1 MFRDIKIIEDSETR
15 VVVRARIERRR
26 MAKDPYIT
34 ASADNLR
41 AELLKERP
49 ELDFSSFKCSK
60 QNVLCNYTEP
70 PLLETDFV
78 FEKPRPKKTPVT
90 KVKRVLTET
99 QKTDIVQVESE
110 NGTTP
115 APAPA
120 SPPAPTTRKRSRVST
135 KKQQENKL
143 LGTQNLE

>member
-60 QNVLCNYTEP
+60 QNVEALRHRATVPKKCKKKVLFWQEKASYSQNREP
-70 PLLETDFV
+70 SQSEGTDFPCLQNGSV
-78 FEKPRPKKTPVT
+78 HDLKIFKKDD
-90 KVKRVLTET
+90 KYL
-99 QKTDIVQVESE
+99 I
-110 NGTTP
+110 
-115 APAPA
+115 
-120 SPPAPTTRKRSRVST
+120 
-135 KKQQENKL
+135 
-143 LGTQNLE
+143 